1 MSVLGRGEGSGGERA
16 QGGQRVPEAIAIGR
30 AGSGGTVLLL
40 RFTSTWGD
48 DADVTSAF
56 VVLEPV
62 EGAPLSRR
70 AATVEV
76 ARILDPWDSATASVG
91 RQPRLSLPEKAAVI
105 RPREDAP
112 ARVDVTH
119 LVRAWPKRLADD
131 HGIALLIDGDDAL
144 GAAVSMGVTGGVGPR
159 LEVYVR

>member
-1 MSVLGRGEGSGGERA
+1 MSVLGRGGGSARG
-16 QGGQRVPEAIAIGR
+16 VPEAIAIGQE
-30 AGSGGTVLLL
+30 GSGGTVILL
-40 RFTSTWGD
+40 RFSSTWGD
-48 DADVTSAF
+48 DSDVTSAF

-62 EGAPLSRR
+62 EGAPLARR

-91 RQPRLSLPEKAAVI
+91 RQPRLSLPEKAAVS
-105 RPREDAP
+105 RPREGAP
-112 ARVDVTH
+112 ARIDVTN
-119 LVRAWPKRLADD
+119 LVREWPKRLADD

-144 GAAVSMGVTGGVGPR
+144 GAAVSMGVTDGVGPR